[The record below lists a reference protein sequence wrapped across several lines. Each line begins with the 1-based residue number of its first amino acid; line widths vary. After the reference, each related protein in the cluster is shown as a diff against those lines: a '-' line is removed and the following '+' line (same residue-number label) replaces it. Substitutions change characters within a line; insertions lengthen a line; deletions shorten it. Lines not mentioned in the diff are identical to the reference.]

1 MNDNYYELWTAIKAA
16 KFNEKVRVEVE
27 YSSRERLIHAIS
39 KMKATENKGRA
50 LMGQPTFGVMQV
62 ERLPHEPGST
72 KRVVLFSLP
81 RSLEHI
87 L

>member
-1 MNDNYYELWTAIKAA
+1 MTDHYYEVWAAIKEA
-16 KFNEKVRVEVE
+16 KLHDKVRVEVE
-27 YSSRERLIHAIS
+27 FSSRERLIHAIS
-39 KMKATENKGRA
+39 KLKAAENKGRA